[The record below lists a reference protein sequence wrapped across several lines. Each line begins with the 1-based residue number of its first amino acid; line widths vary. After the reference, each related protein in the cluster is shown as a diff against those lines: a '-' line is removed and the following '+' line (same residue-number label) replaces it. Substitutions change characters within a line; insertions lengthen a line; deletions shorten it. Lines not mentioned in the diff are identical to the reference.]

1 MEGASGLTATGAI
14 PLVPAAEETGTA
26 ADAVKGRTP
35 ADRRGLNLLY
45 VGTVGRSQDLST
57 SIRALARAEGVRLR
71 IVGGGVDTDELKT
84 TAAAYG
90 VPVEFHPQIAGAEL
104 AAHWEWA
111 DAGLV
116 SLSCLDSYECTVP
129 SKLYS
134 LMARRI
140 PVLGVVAGEAADI
153 ITQTAAGEV
162 AVPGDVDS
170 VAAAMS
176 RMRERVEAGE
186 EFGSNPPT
194 GQNPRDWVIR
204 HASAAAMGRTYE
216 RVLEQVVS

>member
-1 MEGASGLTATGAI
+1 
-14 PLVPAAEETGTA
+14 
-26 ADAVKGRTP
+26 
-35 ADRRGLNLLY
+35 
-45 VGTVGRSQDLST
+45 
-57 SIRALARAEGVRLR
+57 
-71 IVGGGVDTDELKT
+71 
-84 TAAAYG
+84 
-90 VPVEFHPQIAGAEL
+90 
-104 AAHWEWA
+104 
-111 DAGLV
+111 
-116 SLSCLDSYECTVP
+116 
-129 SKLYS
+129 
-134 LMARRI
+134 MARRI

-186 EFGSNPPT
+186 EFGSNPPA